1 MILIFF
7 PSLFHVHL
15 KHPHLD
21 EFPEFA
27 GDRPALEPDRPDRPF
42 VCVCVCVCFFEG
54 KQATKFRNTQISI
67 LEKQSKVT

>member
-42 VCVCVCVCFFEG
+42 VCMCVCVFF
-54 KQATKFRNTQISI
+54 FFF
-67 LEKQSKVT
+67 